1 MGVHTIASKL
11 RILTQ
16 PTRRITTIPR
26 VEGNLQGN
34 IVNIKQLLIEKERTA
49 YMDNK
54 PDMAAFFDATLQY
67 ILSLEE
73 QVNIK
78 DAQIEMYQ
86 QDNEL
91 NSDG

>member
-1 MGVHTIASKL
+1 M
-11 RILTQ
+11 
-16 PTRRITTIPR
+16 
-26 VEGNLQGN
+26 
-34 IVNIKQLLIEKERTA
+34 NIKQLLIEKERAA

-54 PDMAAFFDATLQY
+54 PDLAAFFDATLQY
-67 ILSLEE
+67 ILGLEE